1 MGSKKDMLLE
11 IAKGGHGAGRV
22 LSVAGPNDRIRGYWM
37 EGRSLWRSRDAHGEH
52 LFGEMDELFDEPS
65 AWIAALMN
73 PSAQKGDFE
82 LLEAAG
88 CRFECASPG
97 PVAAFALMGSKGAI
111 EFAAGRDWG
120 CAPGAQ
126 RTAKFGEAWE
136 RLSRKGKHG
145 ESGGRIAERMERIWS
160 LGLSA
165 APQLGHAEGAF
176 EMLLRS
182 GAWNCAAEAGEK
194 WRPALLAAWPS
205 RGDRWLGAARH
216 AALGASEAWG
226 AGELESLYECEGF
239 GGCGDAPGKLG
250 AFFNAA
256 GAKALSTDLESAI
269 ERFDWAAAEFWVAC
283 AGGLMGMEEDAM
295 VCFADALEGK
305 GGRPLRKNFSAKALF
320 GALSQ
325 KGAKAGP
332 KDSAALRICRLLLD
346 NGARAA
352 PAIDRLRAM
361 RRAGAERMGGRKA
374 SGMLGLIEAQAFLE
388 LSELEPVLSLAE
400 RSWQR
405 EQIEQSAGPGMKD
418 RGPGRSL

>member
-11 IAKGGHGAGRV
+11 IAKGAQGAGRL

-37 EGRSLWRSRDAHGEH
+37 EGRSLWRSRDAQGQH
-52 LFGEMDELFDEPS
+52 LFGEMDELFDEPA

-73 PSAQKGDFE
+73 PSAQKEEFE

-111 EFAAGRDWG
+111 EFAAGRQWG
-120 CAPGAQ
+120 CAPGA
-126 RTAKFGEAWE
+126 RRSAEFGEAWE
-136 RLSRKGKHG
+136 RLSRKGRHG
-145 ESGGRIAERMERIWS
+145 ESGAAIAERMEWIWG
-160 LGLSA
+160 LGLSRA
-165 APQLGHAEGAF
+165 AEAGHAQEAF

-182 GAWNCAAEAGEK
+182 GAWNCAAEA
-194 WRPALLAAWPS
+194 AQ
-205 RGDRWLGAARH
+205 RWSAELSGAEPRQKGQWLEAARS
-216 AALGASEAWG
+216 AAESMAACSR
-226 AGELESLYECEGF
+226 AGDLESLYESADPGD
-239 GGCGDAPGKLG
+239 GGDAPRKLG

-256 GAKALSTDLESAI
+256 GAEALSTDLESAI
-269 ERFDWAAAEFWVAC
+269 ERFDWAGAEFWVAC

-305 GGRPLRKNFSAKALF
+305 GGRPLRKNFSAKSFF

-325 KGAKAGP
+325 KGGQAGQ
-332 KDSAALRICRLLLD
+332 KDSPALRICRLLLD
-346 NGARAA
+346 SGARVS
-352 PAIDRLRAM
+352 PAIERLRAM
-361 RRAGAERMGGRKA
+361 QRAGAARMGAKRA

-388 LSELEPVLSLAE
+388 HAELEPVLSLAE

-405 EQIEQSAGPGMKD
+405 EQIEQSAGPGMKGMRA
-418 RGPGRSL
+418 RGL